1 MTGNPAIIRL
11 MSTIAKKDNW
21 LKRLITRLR
30 HEFKWLAPGMG
41 YKRWLVLTIIG
52 SMLLGL
58 GAALLILD
66 YYHSTTN
73 ETLVP
78 ILAVLSLRFLDR
90 PIRILLFGG
99 LGLAMILIGI
109 WGANRSLLQPFEKN
123 GKPVWDTLK
132 NYRQRE
138 KGVKVVVIG
147 GGHGLAAL
155 LRGLKEYT
163 HNITAIVT
171 VADDGGSSGQLR
183 RDLGVLPPGDIRNC
197 LSALS
202 SDEALLSQVFQYR
215 FTAGAGLE
223 GHSMGNLFI
232 TALSEITGSF
242 EEAVAE
248 SGRVLAIY
256 GQVLPST
263 LSNVQLV
270 GEVQDQATQ
279 EIVEVRGEAELT
291 QYPGKIL
298 KVWLDPVDSP
308 AFPPT
313 TSAILDADLIL
324 IGPGSLYTSL
334 LPNLLVRGISDAI
347 LASRADTY
355 YICNIATEQ
364 GETDGFNAS
373 DHAREIDRHICKHLF
388 NLVICNHNYHGD
400 LGGKAQ
406 WVRVDDELKQNY
418 RVYEADLVDDLYPW
432 RHSSRKLA
440 KTIMNLYEERTGPLN

>member
-298 KVWLDPVDSP
+298 KVWLDPADSP

-388 NLVICNHNYHGD
+388 NLVICNQNYHGD